1 MSVSIST
8 YLSNVT
14 TYQNTNISDLGANY
28 FSGGILRNLNLLNNG
43 YTGKLT
49 ASECT
54 VDEWA
59 LIYSAY
65 FANATPRLN
74 IYGGSV
80 NYLQDAVTASNTGS
94 SIRDVGSNFFSS
106 PGVLRYGTAIQSAAI
121 KKANTNSGS
130 TNGIK
135 ATNCTVAQFEAIS
148 IAYPLSVGAC
158 SIDDFG
164 SSFFTSGTI
173 KTLTYQNRLLSG
185 DSRVRDCTLAQ
196 WNSILSSPYSARFNN
211 FCTIKDNASNLR
223 VSFSTISSKI
233 FMIFITGVPV
243 STDLSYWTNNLDR
256 IGGVTVDVG
265 YTVTMNSANAL
276 ALYFKFYT
284 ANSIIVEDT
293 AELISPNLVWLRT
306 ASSVKSF
313 TITGTGTVTLTSAE
327 ALESY
332 DKFSPNSIIV
342 SGTAVEIF
350 PDLQAFYEASSV
362 KSINVTGDLTLNAAN
377 ALAYYSKLS
386 ANSIIVED
394 IYSET
399 LALNL
404 ATFNAASSVK
414 NIIITNVLSDSVLDS
429 MSSYFPKTCVTA
441 TFQQTLALLNLGIY
455 TPFIIVRDT
464 TFLILSELNTFLE
477 NVSVKSIIATS
488 FTASDLGSWV
498 YHEKVTNIIVSGT
511 VTMGSADAILSNL
524 YLKFNTNS
532 IVVRDTM
539 QIISPNLATFYTASS
554 VQSMAITLATTAD
567 VPTLMPYASK
577 IASITHDFGTTATT
591 TMTAL
596 QADTLMLLYGNNS
609 ITVSDTLIN
618 LSPNLASYGN
628 ANSVRYISATLGAM
642 PTINVPTL
650 IQNLVTHSSKIQTGG
665 ITVSPANRTTRV
677 GLTMNVEQAIALR
690 LKFESNT
697 RAFFV
702 VDTMANFNPTRQSG
716 SVTGDLQTLLQSSR
730 LADLTITSGVPTTQD
745 IEYLYADA
753 TRVNSVTV
761 DAPVTMTA
769 LQAWSLYVKF
779 NSNSIIVK
787 DTWVA
792 FDGKLSTFTA
802 SGKINSIVVSDTL
815 ANLNNEV
822 LASIRLNSAKST
834 TVKIG
839 ETTAETGADVQTRLT
854 DLISYDDIITSIQ
867 LSSSVTLSVVQLSD
881 LNDDISSLGKI
892 IVSDS
897 WSAISGNLSA
907 YSTNTKIIGIV
918 ITSGVETE
926 DVPNLVNVS
935 KITSVAVGSGTVTMS
950 VAQATDLLSKIEG
963 TIVVVDTMSAISDS
977 FETLTLA
984 SNLSKV
990 TGFTITAN
998 RPFVDI
1004 RYFINGVSVDAGKLY
1019 ETDVENLFTIA
1030 SKVNSVTLLVS
1041 KVYMNVEQATA
1052 LYLKF
1057 PDYSIVVEDTFAN
1070 ISGSLETLVAASK
1083 VFGIIVN
1090 SLSGVLSSV
1099 NFTTLETYFSEI
1111 LTITSESSTMSVAQ
1125 YEVLSPK
1132 TVGSVVVSDTL
1143 ANLSTEVLLGYSTVS
1158 TATLT
1163 VKIGET
1169 TAETGADVQTRL
1181 TDLIAYD
1188 DIITSIQLS
1197 SEVTLSVLQLLD
1209 LNDDILSIGKIIVSD
1224 TWTAISGNLSA
1235 YITNTKIIG
1244 IEVTSGVETEDVPNL
1259 VNVSKITGV
1268 AVGSGTVAMSVA
1280 QATDLLSKIEGTIVV
1295 SDTMSEISPK
1305 LLVYSTNTKIIGIVI
1320 TSGVETGDVPNLVNV
1335 SKITSVAVG
1344 SETVTMSVAQ
1354 ATNLMSKIEGTI
1366 NVSDTMAAI
1375 LPKLVAYSTNDKIGN
1390 IVITSG
1396 QANASDIEILY
1407 DNRTKVRD
1415 VTVDAPVTM
1424 TALQAWSLYVKFNS
1438 NSIIVK
1444 DLWSAIVGK
1453 LSTFTASGKINSIV
1467 VSDTLANLNNGVL
1480 ASILQNSA
1488 TKSLTVKIGETV
1500 AETGAVVQ
1508 TRLADLITY
1517 NSIITSV
1524 NTTGPVTMTSAQSAV
1539 LQSKFPSGSI
1549 ISALYTLSG
1558 DPTNGSPYL
1567 VTSLLCNVS
1576 VVDSSGNE
1584 QLVIDFTH
1592 ASKSTTFTQSNNNTI
1607 EIDTVLDLSNVSEV
1621 MFISAT
1627 NQVTTR
1633 AVVAPASTIQSSAM
1647 SLFPV
1652 VWGGTQFNFQPI
1664 SSFLDVLSGEERIQ
1678 TASEL
1683 ANLYKSRGSFTVYLQ
1698 QLNTSVYSE
1707 VAADLVLK
1715 PTTENAVATFKV
1727 TPTQMNELFTIND
1740 VAKTVTLNSSLE
1752 SVFGKSWLD
1761 SFQITYSDL
1770 FPSGTYPVSFPKD
1783 NVITDMQKALFHVIL
1798 PTATLLPTNYTSLL
1812 ADPGATI
1819 QAEYNNGMQLR
1830 ALVTH
1835 YFTTNAAGF
1844 HEAIQ
1849 EAYTNTSTF
1858 TAFQKG
1864 DVIQWKVTLHVPLE
1878 GLGAPPGS
1886 SSGTS
1891 LSQPFSRVYLFQILV
1906 DDANFSSFDVTKYGK
1921 LVSEDDTAV
1930 GIFNTGNSNSATNK
1944 RTYPYQYVNLGNNAY
1959 VATDKNSTKYGE
1971 GEFTYVSGANVIGDV
1986 Y

>member
-1 MSVSIST
+1 MAVSVAD
-8 YLSNVT
+8 
-14 TYQNTNISDLGANY
+14 YQLNPSLYPNAAIRDTMLNISPVLATLGA
-28 FSGGILRNLNLLNNG
+28 
-43 YTGKLT
+43 
-49 ASECT
+49 SE
-54 VDEWA
+54 
-59 LIYSAY
+59 
-65 FANATPRLN
+65 N
-74 IYGGSV
+74 
-80 NYLQDAVTASNTGS
+80 
-94 SIRDVGSNFFSS
+94 
-106 PGVLRYGTAIQSAAI
+106 
-121 KKANTNSGS
+121 
-130 TNGIK
+130 
-135 ATNCTVAQFEAIS
+135 VA
-148 IAYPLSVGAC
+148 
-158 SIDDFG
+158 SIDV
-164 SSFFTSGTI
+164 
-173 KTLTYQNRLLSG
+173 LSG
-185 DSRVRDCTLAQ
+185 VPTPQDVA
-196 WNSILSSPYSARFNN
+196 
-211 FCTIKDNASNLR
+211 NL
-223 VSFSTISSKI
+223 VTYSSKI
-233 FMIFITGVPV
+233 ASVV
-243 STDLSYWTNNLDR
+243 
-256 IGGVTVDVG
+256 VDSG
-265 YTVTMNSANAL
+265 STVTMNASQANKL
-276 ALYFKFYT
+276 KSKFT
-284 ANSIIVEDT
+284 T
-293 AELISPNLVWLRT
+293 
-306 ASSVKSF
+306 F
-313 TITGTGTVTLTSAE
+313 
-327 ALESY
+327 
-332 DKFSPNSIIV
+332 NSIIV
-342 SGTAVEIF
+342 SDNMQNFSQVIST
-350 PDLQAFYEASSV
+350 
-362 KSINVTGDLTLNAAN
+362 LTTQ
-377 ALAYYSKLS
+377 S
-386 ANSIIVED
+386 
-394 IYSET
+394 
-399 LALNL
+399 
-404 ATFNAASSVK
+404 
-414 NIIITNVLSDSVLDS
+414 
-429 MSSYFPKTCVTA
+429 
-441 TFQQTLALLNLGIY
+441 
-455 TPFIIVRDT
+455 
-464 TFLILSELNTFLE
+464 ILS
-477 NVSVKSIIATS
+477 I
-488 FTASDLGSWV
+488 
-498 YHEKVTNIIVSGT
+498 
-511 VTMGSADAILSNL
+511 
-524 YLKFNTNS
+524 
-532 IVVRDTM
+532 
-539 QIISPNLATFYTASS
+539 
-554 VQSMAITLATTAD
+554 
-567 VPTLMPYASK
+567 
-577 IASITHDFGTTATT
+577 
-591 TMTAL
+591 
-596 QADTLMLLYGNNS
+596 
-609 ITVSDTLIN
+609 
-618 LSPNLASYGN
+618 
-628 ANSVRYISATLGAM
+628 
-642 PTINVPTL
+642 
-650 IQNLVTHSSKIQTGG
+650 
-665 ITVSPANRTTRV
+665 
-677 GLTMNVEQAIALR
+677 
-690 LKFESNT
+690 
-697 RAFFV
+697 
-702 VDTMANFNPTRQSG
+702 
-716 SVTGDLQTLLQSSR
+716 
-730 LADLTITSGVPTTQD
+730 TITSGVPNTYD
-745 IEYLYADA
+745 IPKLVAN
-753 TRVNSVTV
+753 TKVTSVTSDTYAAPMTVAQANVLYSKFNNNTIVVFDTAANIFPSFNTLFNAPSVVHFRISTLTSSHSIDTLNTYISKIRRVTGTTGINAAGVTPSQAVKLISKWYSTGLNIAVGSEV
-761 DAPVTMTA
+761 DVFNNHVGEFVKYASRINGIHLPSGTSVTMTSAEAAVLSPKKSATGTFIINDSPATVTVENYLLNPSSTANIADTMGNISGSLASLADGASITVTSGVPSSEDVANLVTYASKIKSVIVDSGSFVTMTPSQANVLISKFSVNSIILSVGSENHVFGTCVGKFSGYATIINSATNVLSGSYVFMNSLNANTIGLSKFDNNAIELVLDTTTEPESSDATLYGVVAASSVVGRITATFIDNSTTYNNTLIANASKVLTIVYSSSLTVNMTVAQASAVYTKVNYDGGGIIHITNGDMSQVFLTMVATGSIYRCTIVSGSPTSSDINA
-769 LQAWSLYVKF
+769 LFPFKTKIVSVTFGVKVTLTPTQFFWLCLLMSTASSATNSVIISVGSESSVF
-779 NSNSIIVK
+779 NSNANTIATATQAQKIESITNVPTGSFLTLTQLQANRFLTK
-787 DTWVA
+787 V
-792 FDGKLSTFTA
+792 ST
-802 SGKINSIVVSDTL
+802 
-815 ANLNNEV
+815 
-822 LASIRLNSAKST
+822 RC
-834 TVKIG
+834 
-839 ETTAETGADVQTRLT
+839 
-854 DLISYDDIITSIQ
+854 
-867 LSSSVTLSVVQLSD
+867 
-881 LNDDISSLGKI
+881 I

-897 WSAISGNLSA
+897 IYGF
-907 YSTNTKIIGIV
+907 STFIPTFFNSSSVEGMV
-918 ITSGVETE
+918 ITSGIPTAQNYADFVTYE
-926 DVPNLVNVS
+926 S
-935 KITSVAVGSGTVTMS
+935 RITSVTVDTGSRATYNPTQANLMITKFKTTGSMIISVGSDANTFQTNANNFELYKSIIYSITVNTGIFLRVDAIRAASFLSKCPNNSIIVNDSLDNILPSIATFSGSSKVNSLSITGVNPGRDVTDLVPYVSRISYILLDATQATALTISTSIMNRS
-950 VAQATDLLSKIEG
+950 MEITGLLSDSDVTNLSPYASKIYLVRVNVAQSLTLLS
-963 TIVVVDTMSAISDS
+963 TINDNSIIVVDTMSAVSDS
-977 FETLTLA
+977 FETL
-984 SNLSKV
+984 SVSSKV
-990 TGFTITAN
+990 AGFEITAN
-998 RPFVDI
+998 RSFVDI
-1004 RYFINGVSVDAGKLY
+1004 RYFFNGVNVEAGKLY

-1030 SKVNSVTLLVS
+1030 SKVNSVALLVS
-1041 KVYMNVEQATA
+1041 KVYMNVQQATA

-1070 ISGSLETLVAASK
+1070 ISGSLETLVASSK

-1099 NFTTLETYFSEI
+1099 NFTTLETYFSDI

-1132 TVGSVVVSDTL
+1132 TAGSVVVSDTL

-1188 DIITSIQLS
+1188 EIITSIQLS
-1197 SEVTLSVLQLLD
+1197 SEVTLSVVQLSD

-1244 IEVTSGVETEDVPNL
+1244 IVITSGVETEDVPNL

-1295 SDTMSEISPK
+1295 SDSWSAISGN
-1305 LLVYSTNTKIIGIVI
+1305 LSAYSTNTKIIGIVI

-1567 VTSLLCNVS
+1567 VTSLLCNVR

-1683 ANLYKSRGSFTVYLQ
+1683 ANLYKTRGAFTVYLQ

-1959 VATDKNSTKYGE
+1959 VATGINKNTTKYGA
-1971 GEFTYVSGANVIGDV
+1971 TSYQAASGANVIGDAYTNNV
-1986 Y
+1986 